1 VGRLSRAYS
10 YDAAGRFWEK
20 QAPTKI
26 KVCTILPRIQGPHK
40 FKDAVKDFEGIK
52 TRKPLKK
59 IRKINFI
66 TAC

>member
-10 YDAAGRFWEK
+10 YDAAGRFWS
-20 QAPTKI
+20 APTKI
-26 KVCTILPRIQGPHK
+26 KVCRPRIQGPHK